1 MPKSSKKH
9 IHVAA
14 ALIMHR
20 GKLLITRRPE
30 GRHFEGMWEFPGGKL
45 ESNESLRQCLK
56 REIREELGMDVSV
69 NRRILTVQQEYDE
82 RIVTLNFF
90 ECACFRGS
98 PKSLEGQEVLWVDLE
113 DLRQY
118 PFPPPDEKIIETLI
132 AQKKHGYCRR

>member
-1 MPKSSKKH
+1 MSKSKKKH
-9 IHVAA
+9 IYATA
-14 ALIMHR
+14 ALIMNH
-20 GKLLITRRPE
+20 GKLLITRRPK
-30 GRHFEGMWEFPGGKL
+30 GSHLGGMWEFPGGKL
-45 ESNESLRQCLK
+45 ESNETLRECLK

-69 NRRILTVQQEYDE
+69 NRLVLTVQQEYDE